1 LASFALK
8 KTTFMLIFHTVQ
20 QLQKYLG
27 HQKQK
32 GLIAGFVPTMGA
44 LHQGH
49 LSLMEESKKTTELT
63 ICSIFVNPTQFNDPK
78 DFEKY
83 PVTIKSDVELLLKA
97 DVDVLFLPTV
107 KEIYPNGTDDQPHYN
122 LGFLETVL
130 EGKYRPG
137 HFQGVCQ
144 VMHRLLDIVNAD
156 HLFMGQKDYQQCM
169 VINHLIATQQIP
181 AKLHIAPTL
190 RETDGLAMSSRNM
203 RLTKEDRQT
212 AVAISQALNQMKTKL
227 QQGSLQKV
235 KDDATAFLTAKGFKV
250 DYTEMA
256 HAETLALL
264 DNWNG
269 YDPLVGLIA
278 AYIGEVRLIDNMLLT
293 RAY

>member
-1 LASFALK
+1 
-8 KTTFMLIFHTVQ
+8 MLIFHTVQ
-20 QLQKYLG
+20 QLQNYLR

-32 GLIAGFVPTMGA
+32 GHITGFVPTMGA
-44 LHQGH
+44 LHHGH
-49 LSLMEESKKTTELT
+49 LSLMEESKKATDLT

-83 PVTIKSDVELLLKA
+83 PVTIKSDMEFLLKA
-97 DVDVLFLPTV
+97 DVNVLFLPTV
-107 KEIYPNGTDDQPHYN
+107 KEIYPNGTNDQPHYD

-156 HLFMGQKDYQQCM
+156 DLFMGQKDYQQCM
-169 VINHLIATQQIP
+169 VINHLIETQKIP
-181 AKLHIAPTL
+181 TKLHIAPTL

-203 RLTKEDRQT
+203 RLTKDDRQT
-212 AVAISQALNQMKTKL
+212 AVAISQTLTQMKMQL
-227 QQGSLQKV
+227 QPGSLQKR
-235 KDDATAFLTAKGFKV
+235 KDDAATFLTSKGFRV
-250 DYTEMA
+250 DYTEIA
-256 HAETLALL
+256 HADTLALL

-269 YDPLVGLIA
+269 TDPVVALIA

-293 RAY
+293 A

>member
-1 LASFALK
+1 
-8 KTTFMLIFHTVQ
+8 MLIFHTVQ

-27 HQKQK
+27 LQKQK
-32 GLIAGFVPTMGA
+32 GLTTGFVPTMGA

-49 LSLMEESKKTTELT
+49 LSLMEESKKTTDLT

-83 PVTIKSDVELLLKA
+83 PVTIKSDMEFLLKA
-97 DVDVLFLPTV
+97 DVNVLFLPTV
-107 KEIYPNGTDDQPHYN
+107 KEIYPNGTNDQPHYD

-144 VMHRLLDIVNAD
+144 VMHRLLDIVKAD
-156 HLFMGQKDYQQCM
+156 DLFMGQKDYQQCM
-169 VINHLIATQQIP
+169 VINHLIETQKIP
-181 AKLHIAPTL
+181 TKLHIAPTL

-203 RLTKEDRQT
+203 RLTKDDRQT
-212 AVAISQALNQMKTKL
+212 AVAISQTLTQMKMQL
-227 QQGSLQKV
+227 QPGYLQKR
-235 KDDATAFLTAKGFKV
+235 KDDATAFLTSKGFRV
-250 DYTEMA
+250 DYTEIA
-256 HAETLALL
+256 HADTLALL

-269 YDPLVGLIA
+269 TDPVVALIA

-293 RAY
+293 A